1 LKEKKKKKNNKE
13 ASMMKKNL
21 FNKRGVALITVIIWI
36 VIIGAIVIYAPRLY
50 NWYVE
55 QEKIKIIKSNVESVE
70 NEIKSELI
78 GKHPVL
84 IWNDTDKI
92 IKSLSIQNPIT
103 KEPQIR
109 NGWSSPG
116 DVVVYFNGEDTFTLD
131 GIGPDGN
138 MLHLNIVIKK

>member
-1 LKEKKKKKNNKE
+1 MFL
-13 ASMMKKNL
+13 
-21 FNKRGVALITVIIWI
+21 NKRGIVLIKLIIWI
-36 VIIGAIVIYAPRLY
+36 IIIGAIVIYSPSFYHL
-50 NWYVE
+50 YVE
-55 QEKIKIIKSNVESVE
+55 QNTKRIIKSNVESVE
-70 NEIKSELI
+70 NEIRSELI
-78 GKHPVL
+78 DKHPVL
-84 IWNDTDKI
+84 IWNDADKI

-116 DVVVYFNGEDTFTLD
+116 DVVVYFDGKDTFTLD

>member
-1 LKEKKKKKNNKE
+1 ML
-13 ASMMKKNL
+13 L
-21 FNKRGVALITVIIWI
+21 TKRGVVLITVIIWI
-36 VIIGAIVIYAPRLY
+36 VIIGAIIIYAPRLY

-70 NEIKSELI
+70 NEIKSLLI
-78 GKHPVL
+78 DEHPIL
-84 IWNDTDKI
+84 IWSDTDNI
-92 IKSLSIQNPIT
+92 IKSLRIQNPIT

-116 DVVVYFNGEDTFTLD
+116 DVVVYFDGLNTFTLD

-138 MLHLNIVIKK
+138 MLNLNIVIKE

>member
-1 LKEKKKKKNNKE
+1 ML
-13 ASMMKKNL
+13 S
-21 FNKRGVALITVIIWI
+21 NKRGVVLITVIIWI
-36 VIIGAIVIYAPRLY
+36 IIIGATIIYAPRLY

-78 GKHPVL
+78 EKHPIL
-84 IWNDTDKI
+84 IWNNADNI
-92 IKSLSIQNPIT
+92 IKSLRIQNPIT

-116 DVVVYFNGEDTFTLD
+116 DVVVYFDGENIFTLD

-138 MLHLNIVIKK
+138 MLHLNIVVKK

>member
-1 LKEKKKKKNNKE
+1 
-13 ASMMKKNL
+13 ML
-21 FNKRGVALITVIIWI
+21 FNKRGATLIAIIIWI
-36 VIIGAIVIYAPRLY
+36 IIIGAIIIYAPRLY

-78 GKHPVL
+78 DKHPVL
-84 IWNDTDKI
+84 IWNDADKI

-116 DVVVYFNGEDTFTLD
+116 DVVVYFDGKETFTLD

>member
-1 LKEKKKKKNNKE
+1 
-13 ASMMKKNL
+13 ML
-21 FNKRGVALITVIIWI
+21 FKKRGVVLITVIIWI
-36 VIIGAIVIYAPRLY
+36 IIIGAIIIYAPRLY

-55 QEKIKIIKSNVESVE
+55 QVKIKIIKSNAESVE
-70 NEIKSELI
+70 NEIKSLMI
-78 GKHPVL
+78 DRHPIL
-84 IWNDTDKI
+84 IWNDIDNI
-92 IKSLSIQNPIT
+92 IKSLSIQNTVT

-116 DVVVYFNGEDTFTLD
+116 DIVVYFDGLDTFTLD

>member
-1 LKEKKKKKNNKE
+1 ML
-13 ASMMKKNL
+13 S
-21 FNKRGVALITVIIWI
+21 NKRGVVLITVIIWI
-36 VIIGAIVIYAPRLY
+36 VIIGATIIYAPRLY

-78 GKHPVL
+78 EKHPIL
-84 IWNDTDKI
+84 IWNNADNI
-92 IKSLSIQNPIT
+92 IKSLRIQNPIT

-116 DVVVYFNGEDTFTLD
+116 DVVVYFDGENIFTLD

-138 MLHLNIVIKK
+138 MLHLNIVVKK

>member
-1 LKEKKKKKNNKE
+1 
-13 ASMMKKNL
+13 ML
-21 FNKRGVALITVIIWI
+21 FNKRGATLIAIIIWI
-36 VIIGAIVIYAPRLY
+36 IIIGAIIIYAPQLY

-78 GKHPVL
+78 DKHPVF
-84 IWNDTDKI
+84 IWNDIDNV
-92 IKSLSIQNPIT
+92 IKSLSMQNPIT
-103 KEPQIR
+103 KEPQTK

-116 DVVVYFNGEDTFTLD
+116 DVVVYFDGKNTFTLD
-131 GIGPDGN
+131 GIGPDGS

>member
-1 LKEKKKKKNNKE
+1 ML
-13 ASMMKKNL
+13 S
-21 FNKRGVALITVIIWI
+21 NKRGVVLVTVIIWI
-36 VIIGAIVIYAPRLY
+36 VIIGAIIIYAPRLY

-78 GKHPVL
+78 DKHSVL
-84 IWNDTDKI
+84 IWHDADNI
-92 IKSLSIQNPIT
+92 IKSLKIQNPIT

-116 DVVVYFNGEDTFTLD
+116 DVVVYFDGKDTFTLD
-131 GIGPDGN
+131 AIGPDGN

>member
-1 LKEKKKKKNNKE
+1 ML
-13 ASMMKKNL
+13 L
-21 FNKRGVALITVIIWI
+21 TKRGVALITIIILI
-36 VIIGAIVIYAPRLY
+36 VIIGAIIIYAPRLY

-78 GKHPVL
+78 DKHPIL
-84 IWNDTDKI
+84 IWSDTDNI
-92 IKSLSIQNPIT
+92 IKSLRIQNPVT

-116 DVVVYFNGEDTFTLD
+116 DIVVYFDGLDTFTLD

-138 MLHLNIVIKK
+138 KLHLNIVIKK

>member
-1 LKEKKKKKNNKE
+1 ML
-13 ASMMKKNL
+13 L
-21 FNKRGVALITVIIWI
+21 TKRGVVLITVIIWI
-36 VIIGAIVIYAPRLY
+36 VIIGAIIIYAPRLY

-78 GKHPVL
+78 DKHPIL
-84 IWNDTDKI
+84 IWSDTDNI
-92 IKSLSIQNPIT
+92 IKSLRIQNPIT

-116 DVVVYFNGEDTFTLD
+116 DVVVYFDGLDTFTLD

-138 MLHLNIVIKK
+138 KLHLNIVIKE

>member
-1 LKEKKKKKNNKE
+1 MRKRSFSNYGIVLI
-13 ASMMKKNL
+13 NL
-21 FNKRGVALITVIIWI
+21 IIWI
-36 VIIGAIVIYAPRLY
+36 IIIGAIVVYGPRLY

-55 QEKIKIIKSNVESVE
+55 QNEIKIIKSNVESVE

-78 GKHPVL
+78 DKHPIL
-84 IWNDTDKI
+84 IWNDMDNI

-103 KEPQIR
+103 KKSQIR

-116 DVVVYFNGEDTFTLD
+116 DVVVHFNGMDTFTLD
-131 GIGPDGN
+131 GIDPDGN